1 MTASASSAPPRGATA
16 TGSPDIHPSSPTGSA
31 PAAALAVSVDL
42 PGSRVSVAGELDRDS
57 AHHLLDAL
65 AMLTTRSS
73 RHWRLD
79 AGAVTFCDAGGVRAL
94 SSAHELAAAH
104 GRSLDLERTSRSV
117 DRLVELLGHE
127 RVFPS
132 PADGSSSAADDAT
145 PARRSRGVT
154 RAPRIRCGTA
164 GSV

>member
-1 MTASASSAPPRGATA
+1 M
-16 TGSPDIHPSSPTGSA
+16 
-31 PAAALAVSVDL
+31 
-42 PGSRVSVAGELDRDS
+42 AGELDRDS

-73 RHWRLD
+73 RRWQLD

-104 GRSLDLERTSRSV
+104 GRSLHLERTSRSV

-132 PADGSSSAADDAT
+132 SADDHSPTADDAT
-145 PARRSRGVT
+145 PGRRSRGAT
-154 RAPRIRCGTA
+154 RAPRIRCGTT
-164 GSV
+164 GTV

>member
-1 MTASASSAPPRGATA
+1 
-16 TGSPDIHPSSPTGSA
+16 
-31 PAAALAVSVDL
+31 
-42 PGSRVSVAGELDRDS
+42 VAGELDRDS

-132 PADGSSSAADDAT
+132 PADDSSPAADDCPAADDAT
-145 PARRSRGVT
+145 PARRPRGVT